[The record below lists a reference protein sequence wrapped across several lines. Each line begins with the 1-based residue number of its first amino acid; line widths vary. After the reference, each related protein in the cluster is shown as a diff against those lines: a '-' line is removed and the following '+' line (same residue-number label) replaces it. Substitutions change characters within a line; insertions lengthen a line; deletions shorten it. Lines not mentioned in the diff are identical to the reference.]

1 MPYRE
6 RLKKGESRVRKKA
19 CYKVKNWS
27 FYNKA
32 LKKRGQLSLY
42 FPKGDLKELLIN
54 PVSYQ
59 EGLSGRQAYYH
70 PVYIELMYTFYRLFD
85 WGMRQIVGYF
95 EGLWKTKGLEIAVPS
110 FGHLSDL
117 FSSLPIKVRHY
128 CDKVAQRLQ
137 KGEAVSLIL
146 DGSGMRFDKASGWYE
161 SKYGKSCD

>member
-137 KGEAVSLIL
+137 K
-146 DGSGMRFDKASGWYE
+146 R
-161 SKYGKSCD
+161 